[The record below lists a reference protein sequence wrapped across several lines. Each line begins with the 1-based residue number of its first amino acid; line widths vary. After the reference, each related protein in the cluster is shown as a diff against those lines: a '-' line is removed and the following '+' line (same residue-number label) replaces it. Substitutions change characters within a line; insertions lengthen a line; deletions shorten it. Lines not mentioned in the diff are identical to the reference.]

1 MDKFDFLNDVNK
13 EKKVFERTL
22 DDCVAC
28 GMDQSIQVR
37 NANKGLNGSSIIKCL
52 CM

>member
-37 NANKGLNGSSIIKCL
+37 NPRGLEQDVMIYTCI
-52 CM
+52 